1 MPAMIADRLS
11 VLVIFFAAMVTS
23 IALVPGQP
31 AVAQVDYPSRPVTI
45 IVPLPPGGAADIL
58 ARGVSEKLQTY
69 TGQAFLVENVTGGG
83 TIVAAERVARAPA
96 DGYTLLVATST
107 TLSSN
112 PQFYHH
118 LPYKIGDFEPISL
131 LSANEFVLHIRQTLP
146 ASDFNGLISYA
157 RKTPGGL
164 TYSTMGRG
172 SNSEVLGELMKAM
185 FKIQMHDIPY
195 RGAPAALLDVM
206 KGEIDMHFDNITS
219 TIPHIGD
226 RRTKMI
232 ATTGEHRS
240 PLLPEVPTL
249 AELGYPTMTTGN
261 IFAML
266 APHGTP
272 RQVVDR
278 LNGLVRRAL
287 AEDDLIQRWTA
298 QGAPPRATTPEGLA
312 QVMVRDNAF
321 FEKNV
326 HDLKLPPID

>member
-1 MPAMIADRLS
+1 MIPARRAGFASL
-11 VLVIFFAAMVTS
+11 FAAIVGC
-23 IALVPGQP
+23 IAAVPGRP
-31 AVAQVDYPSRPVTI
+31 AIAQVDYPSRPVTI
-45 IVPLPPGGAADIL
+45 VVPLPPGGAADIL
-58 ARGVSEKLQTY
+58 ARGVAERLQTY
-69 TGQAFLVENVTGGG
+69 TGQAFLVENITGGG
-83 TIVAAERVARAPA
+83 TILAAERVARAPA

-112 PQFYHH
+112 PQFYRH
-118 LPYKIGDFEPISL
+118 LPYKISDFEPISL
-131 LSANEFVLHIRQTLP
+131 LSANEFVLHIRRTLP

-157 RKTPGGL
+157 RKAPSGL

-172 SNSEVLGELMKAM
+172 SNSEVLGELMKAT
-185 FKIQMHDIPY
+185 FNVQMHDIPY

-226 RRTKMI
+226 GRTKMI

-240 PLLPEVPTL
+240 PLLPDVPTL
-249 AELGYPTMTTGN
+249 AELGYPNMTTGN

-266 APHGTP
+266 APNGTP
-272 RQVVDR
+272 RQIVDR
-278 LNGLVRRAL
+278 LNAFVRRAL
-287 AEDDLIQRWTA
+287 AEPELIQRWTA
-298 QGAPPRATTPEGLA
+298 QGAPPRSTTPAGLA
-312 QVMVRDNAF
+312 EVMARDNSW

>member
-1 MPAMIADRLS
+1 MIANRRAG
-11 VLVIFFAAMVTS
+11 LVIFFTAMV
-23 IALVPGQP
+23 ACV
-31 AVAQVDYPSRPVTI
+31 AVLLGPQAIAQVRYPSRPVTI
-45 IVPLPPGGAADIL
+45 VVPLPPGGAADIL
-58 ARGVSEKLQTY
+58 AREVAEKLQAY
-69 TGQAFLVENVTGGG
+69 TGQAFLVENITGGG

-112 PQFYHH
+112 PQFYRH
-118 LPYKIGDFEPISL
+118 LPYKITDFEPISL
-131 LSANEFVLHIRQTLP
+131 LSANEFVLHIRKTLP

-172 SNSEVLGELMKAM
+172 SNSEVLGELMKAT
-185 FKIQMHDIPY
+185 FKIKMHDIPY

-226 RRTKMI
+226 GRTKMI

-249 AELGYPTMTTGN
+249 AELGYPNMTTGN

-272 RQVVDR
+272 RPIVDR

-287 AEDDLIQRWTA
+287 AEPDLVQRWTA
-298 QGAPPRATTPEGLA
+298 QGAPPRPTTPEGLA
-312 QVMVRDNAF
+312 QVMARDNAF